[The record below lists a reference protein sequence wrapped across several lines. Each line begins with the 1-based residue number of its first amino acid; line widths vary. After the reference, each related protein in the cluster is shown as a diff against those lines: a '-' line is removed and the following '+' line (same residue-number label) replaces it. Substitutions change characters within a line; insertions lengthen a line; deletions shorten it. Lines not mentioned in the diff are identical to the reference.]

1 MSKAKRV
8 KMVMKA
14 SKEIW
19 AKREIGDCLDLLASL
34 ESQDHRVL
42 KEVKDHVAKQELLDH
57 QVTREKL
64 VLPGSQAIL
73 GVLEKKETKDSKGV
87 MEYLEP
93 KESGAV
99 TAPLV
104 KEDKLVHG
112 ASGERGDA
120 EVAKAFLVA
129 RVIQANQ
136 AHLDLLDLQV
146 KMDLR
151 A

>member
-1 MSKAKRV
+1 
-8 KMVMKA
+8 
-14 SKEIW
+14 
-19 AKREIGDCLDLLASL
+19 
-34 ESQDHRVL
+34 
-42 KEVKDHVAKQELLDH
+42 
-57 QVTREKL
+57 
-64 VLPGSQAIL
+64 
-73 GVLEKKETKDSKGV
+73 

-104 KEDKLVHG
+104 KEDKLVHA